1 MKLTVQRLLLTPNS
15 TCGNLFVDNELEA
28 WTLELPKKDG
38 LPGSCIQAGLY
49 TVILNISPKFSG
61 DSKFMALCH
70 SLNCRN
76 LMPEVL
82 AVSNR
87 EDIRIHWGN
96 WASDTEGCILVGKS
110 HQTDAIGESRD
121 AFAELY
127 AKMVKAVQNFEEIT
141 LEVLDHP

>member
-1 MKLTVQRLLLTPNS
+1 
-15 TCGNLFVDNELEA
+15 
-28 WTLELPKKDG
+28 
-38 LPGSCIQAGLY
+38 
-49 TVILNISPKFSG
+49 
-61 DSKFMALCH
+61 
-70 SLNCRN
+70 
-76 LMPEVL
+76 MPEVL
-82 AVSNR
+82 NVPDRDNVTGKDGFRIA
-87 EDIRIHWGN
+87 IRIHWGN